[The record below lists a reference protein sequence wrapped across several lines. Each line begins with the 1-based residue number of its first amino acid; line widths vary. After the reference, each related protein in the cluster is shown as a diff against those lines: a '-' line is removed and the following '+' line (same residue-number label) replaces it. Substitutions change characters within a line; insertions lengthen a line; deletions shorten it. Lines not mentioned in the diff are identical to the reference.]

1 MAARRQ
7 FRSRAAV
14 FVDVEGVPVVGDN
27 SGEVLQLRM
36 RFREVRRDSISKER
50 CKVVL
55 IEGMGWCRLLD
66 EFHRGKVSSGIGNR
80 ENALTGRPQGLS
92 GLLQLA

>member
-36 RFREVRRDSISKER
+36 RFREVR
-50 CKVVL
+50 
-55 IEGMGWCRLLD
+55 
-66 EFHRGKVSSGIGNR
+66 
-80 ENALTGRPQGLS
+80 
-92 GLLQLA
+92 